1 MLGFNGGLIGKNN
14 PTVAGT
20 SIPGVWTSREQEV
33 AVRNAEWAGTGLL
46 DLYAGATAAFSL
58 RSLRGATFNTAVVR
72 VRRSSDNQEQDFTAA
87 QITDNTLSTFCGA
100 GNGSVVTW
108 YDQTGNGNN
117 ATQGTTSEQ
126 PRIVT
131 SGVVETDGGKPTI
144 RFGVVASSL
153 ITPDITPGANCAFF
167 AVTRHTNASSNWSW
181 FVGEKYVSPFFL
193 GKKSSS
199 SIAHVAFGGGAGSAS
214 DLSGTDMV
222 SKSVS
227 YWQQGTGISRYK
239 FNNGTIAA
247 LPTDGSRF
255 NVGFII
261 GRRGTSGNSEIWYGP
276 IQELI
281 YYPTSQLAVHENI
294 IANIN
299 SYYGIYA

>member
-1 MLGFNGGLIGKNN
+1 MIGFNGGLIGKNN

-33 AVRNAEWAGTGLL
+33 AVRTATWAGTGIL
-46 DLYAGATAAFSL
+46 DVFLGATAAFSL
-58 RSLRGATFNTAVVR
+58 RSLRGATVNTAVVR

-108 YDQTGNGNN
+108 YDQSGNGNN

-131 SGVVETDGGKPTI
+131 SGEVETDGGKPTI

-153 ITPDITPGANCAFF
+153 VTPDITPGANCAFF
-167 AVTRHTNASSNWSW
+167 AVTRHTNESSNWSW
-181 FVGEKYVSPFFL
+181 FLGEKYVSPFFL
-193 GKKSSS
+193 GKRQGS
-199 SIAHVAFGGGAGSAS
+199 SIAHVAFGGGGAAYDLAG
-214 DLSGTDMV
+214 TNMV

-239 FNNGTIAA
+239 FNNSAIGS
-247 LPTDGSRF
+247 LVDGSRS
-255 NVGFII
+255 NVGFYI
-261 GRRGTSGNSEIWYGP
+261 GRRGTTGNGEIWYGP
-276 IQELI
+276 IQEII